1 MQKHHG
7 STVFILALIAVL
19 AVGSYYF
26 LNTQYPH
33 VKAEVKGDWTGI
45 AEVEDVFGASA
56 AAPAAAT
63 PPAEVSAGGS
73 AGDDYAAADD
83 YSDYEEQYG
92 AYEEE
97 VAAAPEAAP
106 PSYDEQGAGDY
117 GLEDGPYADYAA
129 EDTGSNRTDGASNY
143 QDYEDDS
150 YDSAA
155 AEPEGDYGPDHGSA
169 ASSDDYS
176 TDSYASDSYS
186 DDYASN
192 TGSSS
197 YEDDYAAEAD
207 SASPA
212 TTTAAATPRQRSH
225 VESIPKPK
233 GDAPDAADRVY
244 QWWPDSR
251 RVQPTQF
258 TVSYAGQQA
267 NTKAVA
273 VLFSRPPDLQ
283 SMNQHARILN
293 NDGEPV
299 SGSWSLAGNPRM
311 VHFTGVKR
319 GRYTVVVSKDVTD
332 TNGRA
337 IGITLSGPVYIN

>member
-26 LNTQYPH
+26 LNTQFPY
-33 VKAEVKGDWTGI
+33 VKTEVKGDWTGI

-63 PPAEVSAGGS
+63 PPAEVSAGGT
-73 AGDDYAAADD
+73 AGDEYAGSDD

-97 VAAAPEAAP
+97 SAAAPASS
-106 PSYDEQGAGDY
+106 SYDDNGSGDY

-129 EDTGSNRTDGASNY
+129 DDGDASDSSSSEPSGSDDY
-143 QDYEDDS
+143 QDYETAS
-150 YDSAA
+150 NERAA
-155 AEPEGDYGPDHGSA
+155 PEPEEDYGPDHGSTVA
-169 ASSDDYS
+169 AGDDYS
-176 TDSYASDSYS
+176 SDSYESYS
-186 DDYASN
+186 DDDDS
-192 TGSSS
+192 TGSGSSS
-197 YEDDYAAEAD
+197 QSQAV
-207 SASPA
+207 AS
-212 TTTAAATPRQRSH
+212 TTPAAARQRSH
-225 VESIPKPK
+225 VEAIPKPK

-251 RVQPTQF
+251 RVKPSQF

-267 NTKAVA
+267 NSKAVA
-273 VLFSRPPDLQ
+273 VLFSRPPNLQ

-293 NDGEPV
+293 SDGEPV
-299 SGSWSLAGNPRM
+299 SGSWTAAGNPRM
-311 VHFTGVKR
+311 VHFSGVKR
-319 GRYTVVVSKDVTD
+319 GRYTVVVSEDVTD
-332 TNGRA
+332 TNGRP